1 MKNNKDPK
9 IEYIQLNITNRVS
22 VKELINYILDTGMYS
37 GLVLRKDFKLLTFSI
52 DEKKFFLTKYPY
64 DTSADKEV
72 TIITTSFT
80 KFKTLML
87 MYLI

>member
-64 DTSADKEV
+64 DISADKEA
-72 TIITTSFT
+72 TIITTSFR